1 MLHKAFFLVHCGS
14 LVSVQGMQA
23 LFKGGG
29 NPFSGGMGGLRA
41 TKVAIKVKERDETYF
56 FGQRLKTAWGKCYG
70 SPADIEII
78 RTSIYTGGACQE
90 NVIRFGESSLVRK
103 IPDHIQRLGKGEWKV
118 IGVMGP
124 RHGPS
129 TAKTCTQYYSN
140 SNENPAQGYNW
151 TCHWLLVYETK
162 NNGRTTGMFAF
173 DFDSQLGLY
182 VPAKNYFSQSFPR
195 DGGYNESIY
204 FRIFQADQYVQMN
217 KKLAAKNPY
226 WYLNKGTPLA
236 YNKFMSMLV

>member
-1 MLHKAFFLVHCGS
+1 MGTTTTTTSTHKQAPNTMMLHKAFFLVHCGS

-78 RTSIYTGGACQE
+78 RTSIYIGGACQE

-103 IPDHIQRLGKGEWKV
+103 IPDHIQRLGKGEWRV

-124 RHGPS
+124 RHGPPRQKPALS
-129 TAKTCTQYYSN
+129 TTATAMKILPKDITGPVTGC
-140 SNENPAQGYNW
+140 W
-151 TCHWLLVYETK
+151 FMRRK
-162 NNGRTTGMFAF
+162 TTGA
-173 DFDSQLGLY
+173 QLECSLLI
-182 VPAKNYFSQSFPR
+182 
-195 DGGYNESIY
+195 SI
-204 FRIFQADQYVQMN
+204 
-217 KKLAAKNPY
+217 P
-226 WYLNKGTPLA
+226 
-236 YNKFMSMLV
+236 S